1 MTIDD
6 LIDSFP
12 TTPFIFAGSG
22 LTRRYYNLPNLA
34 GLLEIFAKRVS
45 NDELSFAQ
53 YMGKANKDLPRVASL
68 ISQDFD
74 EKWYADKTMRTISDE
89 VMEQVA
95 DSIVSPFKAE
105 IAAELKR
112 HADVVPEYKDEIA
125 LLKEISSDHITGFI
139 TTNYDC
145 FLETLTG
152 YRSYVGQDEL
162 IFSSIQGVGEIY
174 KIHGSIDRPSS
185 IIIDERDYADFN
197 QKCAYLAAKLMTI
210 FMEYP
215 IIFIGYSLSDRNI
228 QNILSAM
235 VECIPTDKYD
245 TLKSRFV
252 FIDYNADY
260 DSYSISDLAIP
271 FPSGKILSMTKITLS
286 DFSILYNALKRKKS
300 ALPVRL
306 LRLFKEEFYNYVL
319 TNTPSSNM
327 RIAGIDDNRV
337 SDEELV
343 LAICKPSMLSLHG
356 LKGIKMDDWYQ
367 DILLNNLQFTADEM
381 LTLSYPEV
389 IRQSTKLPIY
399 KYLSLAK
406 NEYPNIKRINCFD
419 DLLSNT
425 IKKNRYRHMD
435 CNRNVHEIIETYS
448 PNFSKVMDLIAYLNE
463 EDIDLQELEGF
474 LLDFM
479 KQQPDIFKTPEN
491 SPLKTNFRRLIRIY
505 DWLKYGRK

>member
-1 MTIDD
+1 
-6 LIDSFP
+6 
-12 TTPFIFAGSG
+12 
-22 LTRRYYNLPNLA
+22 
-34 GLLEIFAKRVS
+34 
-45 NDELSFAQ
+45 
-53 YMGKANKDLPRVASL
+53 
-68 ISQDFD
+68 
-74 EKWYADKTMRTISDE
+74 
-89 VMEQVA
+89 
-95 DSIVSPFKAE
+95 
-105 IAAELKR
+105 
-112 HADVVPEYKDEIA
+112 
-125 LLKEISSDHITGFI
+125 
-139 TTNYDC
+139 
-145 FLETLTG
+145 
-152 YRSYVGQDEL
+152 
-162 IFSSIQGVGEIY
+162 
-174 KIHGSIDRPSS
+174 
-185 IIIDERDYADFN
+185 
-197 QKCAYLAAKLMTI
+197 MTI

-260 DSYSISDLAIP
+260 DRYSISDLAIP

-300 ALPVRL
+300 ALPVKI

-406 NEYPNIKRINCFD
+406 KEYPNIKRVNCFD
-419 DLLSNT
+419 DLLSKT
-425 IKKNRYRHMD
+425 IKRNRYRHMD

-448 PNFSKVMDLIAYLNE
+448 PEFSKVMDLIAYLNE